1 MIDVS
6 GNDVIRTPVAT
17 INEQGGPFIGST
29 ALSDQKIGWVQDL
42 RSLGLF
48 GRAWAVG
55 VVLFSVA
62 RALLT
67 WPTLST
73 YGVDPWVFLAIDV
86 ITAPPYGVG
95 QALTV
100 KILRDPSRH
109 TRDATGW
116 AALVVVMF
124 LAPYIY
130 ILMASGERMPL
141 AAYVLVALWALLFGT
156 LAIVRMRKQVR
167 ADDNLA

>member
-17 INEQGGPFIGST
+17 INEQGGPLIGST

>member
-1 MIDVS
+1 GRHLRVHPSGDRGLRPADHLAVIDVS

-17 INEQGGPFIGST
+17 INEQGGPLIGST

-73 YGVDPWVFLAIDV
+73 YGVDPWVFLAI
-86 ITAPPYGVG
+86 
-95 QALTV
+95 
-100 KILRDPSRH
+100 
-109 TRDATGW
+109 
-116 AALVVVMF
+116 
-124 LAPYIY
+124 
-130 ILMASGERMPL
+130 
-141 AAYVLVALWALLFGT
+141 
-156 LAIVRMRKQVR
+156 
-167 ADDNLA
+167 